1 MKAETAYVGARG
13 IDCVTTLTPGTAVAF
28 KTTGIDFSMRYL
40 GTVTP
45 GELQG
50 ILDAG
55 LAFMPVTYAD
65 RFDGPLSVSFVK
77 ALGLPVGVT
86 VWLDVEGIGDKLSP
100 DEVITKINAW
110 AHAIKAASYEPGI
123 YVGDSVPLTSQQLF
137 DLAVVRYWRSMSMVP
152 EPRCGFCQTQFH
164 PTQNWRGVG
173 VPVDLNM
180 IGADYFGRLPTWAV
194 GS

>member
-55 LAFMPVTYAD
+55 LAFMPCTYAD
-65 RFDGPLSVSFVK
+65 RFDGPNAVAQLK
-77 ALGLPVGVT
+77 GLGLPVGVT
-86 VWLDVEGIGDKLSP
+86 VWLDVEGLSKMSAA
-100 DEVITKINAW
+100 DVISKTNAW
-110 AHAIKAASYEPGI
+110 ATEVKSAGFEPGI

>member
-1 MKAETAYVGARG
+1 MKAELAYVGARG
-13 IDCVTTLTPGTAVAF
+13 TDCVTSLTPGTAVAF
-28 KTTGIDFSMRYL
+28 KTTGIDFSVRYL

-65 RFDGPLSVSFVK
+65 RFDGPTAVAECK
-77 ALGLPVGVT
+77 ALGLPLGIT
-86 VWLDVEGIGDKLSP
+86 VWLDAEGLSKMP
-100 DEVITKINAW
+100 TADVIAKINAW
-110 AHAIKAASYEPGI
+110 ATAVKAAGYEPGL
-123 YVGDSVPLTSQQLF
+123 YVGDSVPLTAQELYA
-137 DLAVVRYWRSMSMVP
+137 LGVVRYWRSMSMVP
-152 EPRCGFCQTQFH
+152 EPRCGFCMTQVQ

-180 IGADYFGRLPTWAV
+180 IGADYFMRRPTWTVA
-194 GS
+194 